1 MKKVEIFPFLILI
14 AIVSSVSDLPAFS
27 SISRSIETAQADNLV
42 IGVSEA
48 QVGVEADG
56 TVTFGGNYSNVAK
69 ITISH
74 DPDSAG
80 SVWQIFDAEKF
91 KTIGETQEVLYV
103 RFMTDKNVVS
113 DTVVY
118 APILNEGDIVK
129 TPDNPDVYIIKY
141 KNGKQYKRLILS
153 PSVFDSYGHLKWEN
167 LKITI
172 SEQLDAYNTSN
183 LVQVAGDKFVYLL
196 APYGDEGEKTVLDT
210 GAAYD
215 YDSVYEIN
223 AVDRDSYNSVASSC
237 SGLNTQSCVIA
248 HGIGSQLR
256 VCRKG
261 TWSAWGNCTAVTC
274 NSGYEISGNACVASA
289 DTSRPDVTAFVIPAT
304 SSSLVVPVSSFSA
317 LDNVGVTG
325 YLLTTASSAPA
336 ASATGWTASAPS
348 SYTFDS
354 EGSKTLY
361 AWAKDA
367 AGNVSASLS
376 DSVVITLPDTV
387 APIISSVSS
396 SATSTSATIHWTT
409 DESATSVVDY
419 GTTASYGT
427 TTSSA
432 SRVTSHSVTL
442 TGLAASTLYHYR
454 ISSADA
460 ASNTAASADYTF
472 TTSAASGYITGP
484 MQASAKAVFL
494 HHSTG
499 GIVWDSGV
507 ASNISS
513 YNNSHGTSYNVTD
526 LIFPKASPYGWNNYP
541 YDYWNIWVNHAG
553 SSAYLEE
560 PTLEM
565 LTKAYDVIIWKHC
578 YPVSSVLADTGSPNV
593 ASSTKRLENYKLQY
607 QALKQKMHEFPNKRF
622 IVWTGAALVESATVP
637 ESAAWAREFANWVT
651 GTWDEPNDNIFIWD
665 FRQLETEGGL
675 YLLPEHAYSASNS
688 HPSYAFGEEVA
699 PIFANRIIEVI
710 EGRDE

>member
-1 MKKVEIFPFLILI
+1 
-14 AIVSSVSDLPAFS
+14 
-27 SISRSIETAQADNLV
+27 
-42 IGVSEA
+42 
-48 QVGVEADG
+48 
-56 TVTFGGNYSNVAK
+56 
-69 ITISH
+69 
-74 DPDSAG
+74 
-80 SVWQIFDAEKF
+80 
-91 KTIGETQEVLYV
+91 
-103 RFMTDKNVVS
+103 
-113 DTVVY
+113 
-118 APILNEGDIVK
+118 
-129 TPDNPDVYIIKY
+129 
-141 KNGKQYKRLILS
+141 
-153 PSVFDSYGHLKWEN
+153 
-167 LKITI
+167 
-172 SEQLDAYNTSN
+172 
-183 LVQVAGDKFVYLL
+183 
-196 APYGDEGEKTVLDT
+196 
-210 GAAYD
+210 
-215 YDSVYEIN
+215 
-223 AVDRDSYNSVASSC
+223 
-237 SGLNTQSCVIA
+237 
-248 HGIGSQLR
+248 
-256 VCRKG
+256 
-261 TWSAWGNCTAVTC
+261 
-274 NSGYEISGNACVASA
+274 
-289 DTSRPDVTAFVIPAT
+289 
-304 SSSLVVPVSSFSA
+304 
-317 LDNVGVTG
+317 
-325 YLLTTASSAPA
+325 
-336 ASATGWTASAPS
+336 
-348 SYTFDS
+348 
-354 EGSKTLY
+354 
-361 AWAKDA
+361 
-367 AGNVSASLS
+367 
-376 DSVVITLPDTV
+376 
-387 APIISSVSS
+387 
-396 SATSTSATIHWTT
+396 
-409 DESATSVVDY
+409 
-419 GTTASYGT
+419 
-427 TTSSA
+427 
-432 SRVTSHSVTL
+432 
-442 TGLAASTLYHYR
+442 
-454 ISSADA
+454 
-460 ASNTAASADYTF
+460 
-472 TTSAASGYITGP
+472 